1 MGWIWVVERKQ
12 MMKLRLSLSEEG
24 QAMRE
29 MEVGR
34 EGDGGGGRKD
44 KIGEAVEKKRRK
56 KPIRLDRTL
65 SE

>member
-1 MGWIWVVERKQ
+1 
-12 MMKLRLSLSEEG
+12 MMKLRLGLSEEG

-44 KIGEAVEKKRRK
+44 EIGEAVEKKK
-56 KPIRLDRTL
+56 KKETNQTRPDSIRVVFKAVM
-65 SE
+65 